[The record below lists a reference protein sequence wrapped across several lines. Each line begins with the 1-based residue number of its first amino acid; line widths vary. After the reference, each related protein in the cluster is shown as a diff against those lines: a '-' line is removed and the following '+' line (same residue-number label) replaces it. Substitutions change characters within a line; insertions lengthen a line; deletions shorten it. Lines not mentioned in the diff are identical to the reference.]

1 MMNLAIK
8 YIKLSFEN
16 HFLSLCFLNDSVSL
30 QMRQVLSLEPVIIV
44 SP

>member
-1 MMNLAIK
+1 MH
-8 YIKLSFEN
+8 
-16 HFLSLCFLNDSVSL
+16 HFLDFIFEKDSLSR